1 MKRLEACKTRLD
13 DERLPGPRSE
23 PSDFKDLADDL
34 QTAWNTPGV
43 STRARQR
50 LVRALIEDIM
60 VDIDEAARDVILTIH
75 WQGGQHSQVR
85 VRKPKSGEHGCTT
98 SEEALKVMRSMA
110 GRWSDSDIAAT
121 LNRMGVRTG
130 FGKTWTAHRVA
141 SIRRVNDIPA
151 YASAEKGG
159 GWLTMTEA
167 ATKLGVTNH
176 VIRRLIKDSVLPAEQ
191 VVPRAPY
198 QIKAV
203 DLEREDVM
211 DAVNN
216 RRCKRPYR
224 DLAQIPLPI
233 KSST

>member
-1 MKRLEACKTRLD
+1 
-13 DERLPGPRSE
+13 
-23 PSDFKDLADDL
+23 
-34 QTAWNTPGV
+34 
-43 STRARQR
+43 
-50 LVRALIEDIM
+50 M
-60 VDIDEAARDVILTIH
+60 VDVDEAARDVVLTIH

-98 SEEALKVMRSMA
+98 SEEALKIMRSMA

-141 SIRRVNDIPA
+141 SIRRVNDINA

-159 GWLTMTEA
+159 EWLTMTEA

-176 VIRRLIKDSVLPAEQ
+176 VIRRLIKDDVLPAEQ

-203 DLEREDVM
+203 DLVREDVM
-211 DAVNN
+211 DAINN
-216 RRCKRPYR
+216 RRRKRPYQ
-224 DLAQIPLPI
+224 DAAQIPLSINPD
-233 KSST
+233 T